1 MLTCTR
7 LQRDHFEGRGRL
19 KGGTGEE
26 GQGNAIQGQGN
37 AIQGQGNAIQG
48 QGNAIQGEGRTKV
61 NIQESQDSEE
71 VAFLPLINAL
81 FPSHSPTLDSWG
93 VWCPSKNVMQRPA
106 LACSLPYIFTANTAA
121 LHF

>member
-19 KGGTGEE
+19 QGGTGEE
-26 GQGNAIQGQGN
+26 GQGN

-81 FPSHSPTLDSWG
+81 FPSHSPTLDSWR
-93 VWCPSKNVMQRPA
+93 V
-106 LACSLPYIFTANTAA
+106 
-121 LHF
+121 